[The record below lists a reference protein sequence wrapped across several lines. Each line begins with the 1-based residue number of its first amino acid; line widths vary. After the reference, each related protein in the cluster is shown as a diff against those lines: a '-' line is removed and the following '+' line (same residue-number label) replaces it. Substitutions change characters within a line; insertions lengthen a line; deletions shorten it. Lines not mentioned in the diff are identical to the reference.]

1 MKLALVHEH
10 LANDG
15 GAEKVLLAFQQ
26 TFPDAPTFTLLFNR
40 AVANSAFSNKDIRT
54 SFLQKMPFAMTKYV
68 WYLWL
73 MPLAIERFDFR
84 GYDVVL
90 SSASGFAKGVLTSP
104 DTVHLCYC
112 HSPTRYLWTDSFD
125 YVNALPYPRLM
136 KAYIA
141 SYLSKLRAWDRL
153 AADRVDHF
161 IANSETVRRRIQKYY
176 RRDATVIYPPVDV
189 GKFSVAERHESF
201 YLTGGRLVPY
211 KRFDLTVQAF
221 TRLRMPLKVFGAGP
235 ELARLKAMAGPTVEF
250 LGKVPDTELR
260 TLMSKAAAFVHPQ
273 EEDFGIT
280 PVESMASGRPVI
292 AFHKGG
298 AAETVVDGKTG
309 VFFDEQSWEAL
320 SDAVIRF
327 KPDDYDPAA
336 IRGHAEQFSG
346 DRFAAAIRAFINKH
360 AGTLAQQGAALTK
373 KRNPIG

>member
-1 MKLALVHEH
+1 MRLALVHEH

-26 TFPDAPTFTLLFNR
+26 AYPDAPTFTLLFNR

-54 SFLQKMPFAMTKYV
+54 SFLQKLPFAMTKYV

-104 DTVHLCYC
+104 DATHICYC

-141 SYLSKLRAWDRL
+141 SYLSKLRVWDRL

-189 GKFSVAERHESF
+189 QKFSVVQRHEPF

-221 TRLRMPLKVFGAGP
+221 TRLRMPLKLFGVGP
-235 ELARLKAMAGPTVEF
+235 ELSRLKAMAGPTIEF
-250 LGKVPDTELR
+250 LGKVPDTELWM
-260 TLMSKAAAFVHPQ
+260 LMAKAAAFVHPQ

-292 AFHKGG
+292 AFNKGG
-298 AAETVVDGKTG
+298 AAETVVAGKTG

-327 KPDDYDPAA
+327 KPDDYDPVA
-336 IRGHAEQFSG
+336 IRKHAERFSG
-346 DRFAAAIRAFINKH
+346 ERFAAEIRSFVTGH
-360 AGTLAQQGAALTK
+360 AGALTK
-373 KRNPIG
+373 KQNPIG

>member
-15 GAEKVLLAFQQ
+15 GAEKVLLAFQHI
-26 TFPDAPTFTLLFNR
+26 FPDAPTYTLLYNR

-54 SFLQKMPFAMTKYV
+54 SFLQRMPFAMSKYV

-90 SSASGFAKGVLTSP
+90 SSASGFAKGILTAP
-104 DTVHLCYC
+104 GTTHICYC

-125 YVNALPYPRLM
+125 YVNALPYPRIM
-136 KAYIA
+136 RAYIA
-141 SYLSKLRAWDRL
+141 SYLSKLRQWDRL

-161 IANSETVRRRIQKYY
+161 IANSETVRARIKKYY
-176 RRDATVIYPPVDV
+176 DRDATVIYPPVDIS
-189 GKFSVAERHESF
+189 KFSIAPHHEQF

-221 TRLRMPLKVFGAGP
+221 SRLRMPLKVFGVGP
-235 ELARLKAMAGPTVEF
+235 ELPRLKAMAGPTIEF

-260 TLMSKAAAFVHPQ
+260 TLLGKAAAFIHPQ

-292 AFHKGG
+292 AFNKGG
-298 AAETVVDGKTG
+298 AAETVVPGKTG

-336 IRGHAEQFSG
+336 IRTHAERFG
-346 DRFAAAIRAFINKH
+346 ADRFAEAIRAFVATH
-360 AGTLAQQGAALTK
+360 APLTQPFAK
-373 KRNPIG
+373 GMG